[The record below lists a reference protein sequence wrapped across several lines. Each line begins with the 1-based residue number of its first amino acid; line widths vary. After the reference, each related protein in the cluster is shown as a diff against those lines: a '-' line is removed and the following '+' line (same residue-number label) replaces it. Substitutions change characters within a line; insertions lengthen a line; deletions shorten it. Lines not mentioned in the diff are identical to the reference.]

1 MKINISVN
9 FINNKTIILLITIK
23 LWNKL
28 LLRTIVT
35 TLHILHPLNLIIYEV
50 GTIIISVF

>member
-9 FINNKTIILLITIK
+9 FINNKTIILLITIN